1 MNENLQSR
9 KKSSGSS
16 GQERKSSGSTRIV
29 KNKCCL
35 EKGEFLRWTPCANR
49 RKEKLKCECAKAY
62 RCQVASLILSFE
74 LKNKS
79 TFVWV
84 GMHQGGKKKPQN
96 SELVVL
102 CGMMSSMPKEHSTK

>member
-1 MNENLQSR
+1 M
-9 KKSSGSS
+9 
-16 GQERKSSGSTRIV
+16 
-29 KNKCCL
+29 
-35 EKGEFLRWTPCANR
+35 
-49 RKEKLKCECAKAY
+49 
-62 RCQVASLILSFE
+62 ASLILSFE

>member
-1 MNENLQSR
+1 M
-9 KKSSGSS
+9 
-16 GQERKSSGSTRIV
+16 
-29 KNKCCL
+29 
-35 EKGEFLRWTPCANR
+35 
-49 RKEKLKCECAKAY
+49 
-62 RCQVASLILSFE
+62 ASLILSFE

-84 GMHQGGKKKPQN
+84 GMHQGGKKKTKQN